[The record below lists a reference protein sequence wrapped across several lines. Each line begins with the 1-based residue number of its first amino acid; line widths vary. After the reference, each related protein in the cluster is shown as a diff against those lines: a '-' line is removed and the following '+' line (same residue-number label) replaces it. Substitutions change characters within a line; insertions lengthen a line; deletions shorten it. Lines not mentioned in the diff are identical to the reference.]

1 MKSFILSL
9 ASLLFVFGCTQ
20 QPKSNIKE
28 VSTTVEITENTTAD
42 NLSEASFS
50 ISGMTCKMGCA
61 KTIEKNLSKMEGVQ
75 QASVDFETS
84 LATVVYNSSILQ
96 TDDLVQTVTDSGNS
110 YVVSKMALSSNAKPA
125 CCEKRAVLNPIA
137 QRKKANARLDFL

>member
-9 ASLLFVFGCTQ
+9 ASLFFVFGCTQ

-28 VSTTVEITENTTAD
+28 VSTSIEITEDTIAD

-84 LATVVYNSSILQ
+84 FATVVYNSSILQ
-96 TDDLVQTVTDSGNS
+96 TDDLVQTVTETGDS
-110 YVVSKMALSSNAKPA
+110 YVVSKMALSSNVKPA
-125 CCEKRAVLNPIA
+125 CCAK
-137 QRKKANARLDFL
+137 KGCTKANCAKKKS

>member
-1 MKSFILSL
+1 MKSIILPL

-28 VSTTVEITENTTAD
+28 VSTTVEITEDTTAD
-42 NLSEASFS
+42 NLSEVSFS

-84 LATVVYNSSILQ
+84 FATVVYNSSILQ
-96 TDDLVQTVTDSGNS
+96 TDDLVQTVTETGDS
-110 YVVSKMALSSNAKPA
+110 YVVSKMALSSNAKA
-125 CCEKRAVLNPIA
+125 AWCEK
-137 QRKKANARLDFL
+137 KGCTKANCAKKKS